1 MAEYKIKYTFIDDIV
16 ADTKEKAIEI
26 FENFVYNTEHYDP
39 DIVTIEEN
47 EDAIQKS
54 ISFYEN
60 KFNNLIE
67 EIESD
72 TVLKTIEG
80 NHLAGILVQMKKQI
94 DKYLKENEDE
104 SN

>member
-1 MAEYKIKYTFIDDIV
+1 MD
-16 ADTKEKAIEI
+16 
-26 FENFVYNTEHYDP
+26 N
-39 DIVTIEEN
+39 
-47 EDAIQKS
+47 IQHRL
-54 ISFYEN
+54 SFYEN

-94 DKYLKENEDE
+94 DKYLKENK
-104 SN
+104 NGKGH

>member
-1 MAEYKIKYTFIDDIV
+1 MKKKVVLYVHIVIKFFIRRMKMD
-16 ADTKEKAIEI
+16 
-26 FENFVYNTEHYDP
+26 N
-39 DIVTIEEN
+39 
-47 EDAIQKS
+47 IQHRL
-54 ISFYEN
+54 SFYEN

-94 DKYLKENEDE
+94 DKYLKENK
-104 SN
+104 NGKGH